1 MAQATPSQQTYPW
14 TTTMGDH
21 ELTFRLMQPSDRDA
35 VLVFARALPSEDLM
49 FLRTDITQE
58 KTVDN
63 WMSYIKSGR
72 TLTLLAEAKSNI
84 AGYASIHTSDA
95 LWTRHIGELRVL
107 VSLDHRGI
115 GLGKRLTNEAFAI
128 AKDLSDNFAMEAVIT
143 VNVNEAD
150 AETIADTLLGVG
162 FKRAQAIVDYR
173 EQHGRFYSAE
183 ELTAVKGIGQSTVEK
198 NLSRITI
205 K

>member
-1 MAQATPSQQTYPW
+1 MKVQTFVAA
-14 TTTMGDH
+14 
-21 ELTFRLMQPSDRDA
+21 L
-35 VLVFARALPSEDLM
+35 FA
-49 FLRTDITQE
+49 
-58 KTVDN
+58 
-63 WMSYIKSGR
+63 
-72 TLTLLAEAKSNI
+72 TLL
-84 AGYASIHTSDA
+84 
-95 LWTRHIGELRVL
+95 L
-107 VSLDHRGI
+107 SLG
-115 GLGKRLTNEAFAI
+115 NVAI
-128 AKDLSDNFAMEAVIT
+128 AKDLSDDFAMEAVTT

-150 AETIADTLLGVG
+150 AETIANTLRGVG